1 MAERNG
7 DGVVY
12 HRSDCSEG
20 NVRYYYEGGDSIL
33 GGSACAPWGLTDE
46 ALKYIHD
53 HPEINHRIEDILAME
68 LAPIVEPIIEPIVD
82 FVEEGYEVVK
92 DGVVDA
98 YEWVDKNACNI
109 GVTGAITAAFALAF
123 APEQPEG
130 AAASTTLSFMAE
142 PILWTADKA
151 AKAVVVMEMT
161 KLLTDVL
168 LEVPYVSD
176 SIDHTLLTNII
187 SNCLGKSLESAEL
200 WATPAGVGIALG
212 AAFAPVLAD
221 LICNKTCPEGFTK
234 AFGA

>member
-7 DGVVY
+7 DGMVY
-12 HRSDCSEG
+12 HRSDCGEG
-20 NVRYYYEGGDSIL
+20 NVRYYLEGGDSIL

-46 ALKYIHD
+46 ALKFIHD
-53 HPEINHRIEDILAME
+53 HPEINHRAEDIWAME
-68 LAPIVEPIIEPIVD
+68 LAPIIEPIIEPIVNW
-82 FVEEGYEVVK
+82 VEEGYEIVK

-98 YEWVDKNACNI
+98 YEWADKNACNI
-109 GVTGAITAAFALAF
+109 GV
-123 APEQPEG
+123 
-130 AAASTTLSFMAE
+130 
-142 PILWTADKA
+142 TADKA

-168 LEVPYVSD
+168 LEVPFVSD

-221 LICNKTCPEGFTK
+221 LICKKTCPEGFTK

>member
-7 DGVVY
+7 DGIVY

-68 LAPIVEPIIEPIVD
+68 LAPIVEPIIEPIID

-109 GVTGAITAAFALAF
+109 GVTSAITLAFAAAFA
-123 APEQPEG
+123 
-130 AAASTTLSFMAE
+130 
-142 PILWTADKA
+142 
-151 AKAVVVMEMT
+151 VMEMT

-168 LEVPYVSD
+168 IEVPFVRD
-176 SIDHTLLTNII
+176 SIEHTLLTNII

-221 LICNKTCPEGFTK
+221 LICKKTCPEGFTK